1 MENSLKAHKQIDTA
15 NEKLWLRRFDNLET
29 AEKDFLSALFKAETA
44 GYARGTAYASLNLAF
59 LCFLNS
65 KTDLALDYLNRSMTW
80 LRENHT
86 EKGYVRAIL
95 LEGNISDS
103 YGDYEKTLS
112 LWLEALKI
120 ARKIKARESE
130 GESCSQLGLVYFRL
144 SEYRKA
150 IEYLESGLMIR
161 EELGD
166 ENGVASSLNRIGMVL
181 RQTKRYEEALEYYF
195 RSLEIR
201 KKNRQHS
208 AIPWTMLGIA
218 NTYEDSGDTENALEY
233 YSRGMVSSDGRC
245 RLQCMLGA
253 GRIYSETGRYEVAEE
268 LLSSSLKTAQ
278 ELKTQ
283 NLIADAYSALSQHY
297 ENKGN
302 DSLALKYFKLF
313 QKTRENYLSEE
324 AQSSLRNIEVAHA
337 IEKSEQEKE
346 IFRLKNIELKK
357 AFDII
362 EEKNNDI
369 TASISY
375 ARRIQN
381 AILPRISE
389 IKGLSRHI
397 FILYLPKDI
406 ISGDFYW
413 FSEAGG
419 KIIIV
424 AGDCTGHG
432 VPGALMSMLGI
443 SFLEEIVNKQR
454 ITSPGIILDEL
465 SREIRTALR
474 QKGDFSDTKDG
485 MDMSICLIDK
495 SSRTIRYSGANNN
508 LFVISGGELTEYKA
522 DRMAAGYNEASDRIF
537 SETEIPVKTG
547 DMLYMFSDGFADQ
560 FGGPGNKKYKNSRLR
575 ETLLG
580 IHALPPGKQ
589 KIYLEKEFQNWKGE
603 YTQVDDVLLMGYK
616 V

>member
-1 MENSLKAHKQIDTA
+1 MDISLKVHKQIDSA
-15 NEKLWLRRFDNLET
+15 NEKLWLRRFDNLDA
-29 AEKDFLSALFKAETA
+29 AEKDFLAALSKAETA
-44 GYARGTAYASLNLAF
+44 EYTRGTAYASMNLAS
-59 LCFLNS
+59 LYFLNS
-65 KTDLALDYLNRSMTW
+65 KTDLALDYLNRSMPW
-80 LRENHT
+80 LKENHK
-86 EKGYVRAIL
+86 EKGYIRAIL

-120 ARKIKARESE
+120 ARKINDKESE

-150 IEYLESGLMIR
+150 IEYLESGLAIR
-161 EELGD
+161 EELRD

-181 RQTKRYEEALEYYF
+181 RQTGRYEEALKYYL

-218 NTYEDSGDTENALEY
+218 NTYEDSGDTCGALEY
-233 YSRGMVSSDGRC
+233 YAQGIKSSDGRC

-253 GRIYSETGRYEVAEE
+253 GRIYSETGRHEVAEE
-268 LLSSSLKTAQ
+268 MLTSSLNIAQ

-283 NLIADAYSALSQHY
+283 NLIADAYSALSKHY

-313 QKTRENYLSEE
+313 QKIREIYLSEE
-324 AQSSLRNIEVAHA
+324 AQSCLRNIEVAHA
-337 IEKSEQEKE
+337 IDKSEQEKE

-369 TASISY
+369 TSSISY

-381 AILPRISE
+381 AMLPRISE
-389 IKGLSRHI
+389 MKGLSRHI

-419 KIIIV
+419 KIILV

-443 SFLEEIVNKQR
+443 SFLEEIVNKQH

-465 SREIRTALR
+465 SMQIRSALR
-474 QKGDFSDTKDG
+474 QKGDYSDTKDG
-485 MDMSICLIDK
+485 MDISICDIDK
-495 SSRTIRYSGANNN
+495 SSQTIRYSGANNN
-508 LFVISGGELTEYKA
+508 LFVISGGELNEYKA
-522 DRMAAGYNEASDRIF
+522 DRMAAGYNEEVDRTF
-537 SETEIPVKTG
+537 TETEIPVKVG
-547 DMLYMFSDGFADQ
+547 DMIYMFSDGYSDQ
-560 FGGPGNKKYKNSRLR
+560 FGGPGNKKYKNFRLK

-580 IHALPPGKQ
+580 IQNLTLGKQ
-589 KIYLEKEFQNWKGE
+589 KIHLEKEFHNWRGE
-603 YTQVDDVLLMGYK
+603 NTQVDDVLIIGYK